1 MLKIPFYD
9 CTPSSEHAED
19 LVDAAAGVI
28 HGGAYVGGELV
39 QGFEEQ
45 LSDYLGG
52 GYCVGVGNGL
62 DALTLSLMALDV
74 GPGDEVIV
82 PTQSF
87 IATWIAVSRTGATSV
102 GVDVD
107 PWTGLVDLN
116 QVLKK
121 VTRKTKVF
129 LPVQLYGAPVDFSGI
144 QEDLKGRGVF
154 VVEDC
159 AQALGAKTSSGMA
172 GALGDLG
179 AFSFYPTKNL
189 GALGDGGAIFTRDS
203 EMAERLKSLRSY
215 GIRHSRYQFGE
226 LGVNSRLDPIQAA
239 FLSKKLP
246 LLDAEGEFRNWQA
259 ETYIHAIGDGA
270 LKPVTANSGY
280 SVYHHFAALSDNRT
294 TFRQRMSEL
303 GVDTDT
309 HYPYTIE
316 AFTDLSKKRTF
327 RVKDSDLTGSR
338 ELASKVVTFPMGT
351 WLSKEQTLVVAD
363 RISQALQ

>member
-9 CTPSSEHAED
+9 CTPSSENAGD

-28 HGGAYVGGELV
+28 RGGAYVGGEVV
-39 QGFEEQ
+39 QEFEDK
-45 LSDYLGG
+45 LGDYLGG

-82 PTQSF
+82 PTHSF

-107 PWTGLVDLN
+107 PSTGLVDME

-121 VTRKTKVF
+121 VTKKTKVF

-215 GIRHSRYQFGE
+215 GFRHSRHQFGE
-226 LGVNSRLDPIQAA
+226 LGINSRLDPIQAA
-239 FLSKKLP
+239 FLLKKLP
-246 LLDAEGEFRNWQA
+246 LLEAEGVYRNWQA
-259 ETYIHAIGDGA
+259 ETYMDAIGDGA
-270 LKPVTANSGY
+270 LQPVRADVGY
-280 SVYHHFAALSDNRT
+280 SVYHHFAALSDNRAA
-294 TFRQRMSEL
+294 FRQRMSEL
-303 GVDTDT
+303 GVATDA
-309 HYPYTIE
+309 HYPYTME
-316 AFTDLSKKRTF
+316 VFTDLSEKKTF
-327 RVKDSDLTGSR
+327 RVKESDLTGSR

-351 WLSKEQTLVVAD
+351 WLSMEQTQRVAD
-363 RISQALQ
+363 SIAEALQ